1 MAKIYYDE
9 HGNPVKERNGWK
21 TFLMILLFGVV
32 AFAFL
37 GRSKLIQYQTKINQI
52 GPYVQEFETRTSI
65 MPTPYP
71 TDSDPDNQ
79 PGGLWEPDIRAT
91 VEVEL
96 TRTAPTPLPEATPTI
111 VPTGSSV
118 EVDTDVIII
127 TDGNGYPV
135 YAGPLTASQ
144 WQQCKDISDSG
155 NFWRLVDY
163 QKPICMA
170 ALQ

>member
-91 VEVEL
+91 VEV
-96 TRTAPTPLPEATPTI
+96 
-111 VPTGSSV
+111 
-118 EVDTDVIII
+118 DTDVIII